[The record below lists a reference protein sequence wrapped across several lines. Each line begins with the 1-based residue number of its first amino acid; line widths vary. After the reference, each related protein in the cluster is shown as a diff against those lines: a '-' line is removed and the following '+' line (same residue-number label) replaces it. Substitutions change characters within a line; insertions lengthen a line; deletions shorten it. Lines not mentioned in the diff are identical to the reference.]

1 MSERNRNY
9 EILQIGAALFHC
21 FLSNEMM
28 MDKDENL
35 TRRSTYEDV
44 EYQLKDTAHQ
54 VVDEF
59 IEAAEEE
66 ENLENNKT
74 KLVSVFRLKLLEA
87 QLHESLSDIVNDST
101 HKSFENDA
109 KESSHFIGEI
119 DDKIEEIKKW
129 RLQQIE
135 ALQAELANL
144 DEGFPQPSD
153 FQASE
158 EPQTD
163 IFDADN
169 LDFTDIERNLTSL
182 SNKKVLRILC
192 LLFLLTSIII
202 C

>member
-1 MSERNRNY
+1 MSY
-9 EILQIGAALFHC
+9 AT
-21 FLSNEMM
+21 M

-101 HKSFENDA
+101 HKGFENDA

-144 DEGFPQPSD
+144 DEGFPETSD
-153 FQASE
+153 IQASE
-158 EPQTD
+158 EPETD
-163 IFDADN
+163 IFDANN
-169 LDFTDIERNLTSL
+169 LDFTDIERNLTGW
-182 SNKKVLRILC
+182 SNMKVLPILC
-192 LLFLLTSIII
+192 LLFLLSLTLSSVRLMP
-202 C
+202 CMLWL

>member
-1 MSERNRNY
+1 MSY
-9 EILQIGAALFHC
+9 AT
-21 FLSNEMM
+21 MM
-28 MDKDENL
+28 GKDENL

-101 HKSFENDA
+101 HKGFENDA

-144 DEGFPQPSD
+144 DEGFPETSD
-153 FQASE
+153 IQASE
-158 EPQTD
+158 EPETD
-163 IFDADN
+163 IFDANN
-169 LDFTDIERNLTSL
+169 LDFTDIERNLTGL
-182 SNKKVLRILC
+182 SNMKVLPILC
-192 LLFLLTSIII
+192 LLFLLSLTLSSVRLMP
-202 C
+202 CMLWL

>member
-1 MSERNRNY
+1 
-9 EILQIGAALFHC
+9 
-21 FLSNEMM
+21 MM
-28 MDKDENL
+28 GKDENL

-101 HKSFENDA
+101 HKGFENDA

-144 DEGFPQPSD
+144 DEGFPETSD
-153 FQASE
+153 IQASE
-158 EPQTD
+158 EPETD
-163 IFDADN
+163 IFDANN
-169 LDFTDIERNLTSL
+169 LDFTDIERNLTGL
-182 SNKKVLRILC
+182 SNMKVLPILC
-192 LLFLLTSIII
+192 LLFLLSLTLSSVRLMP
-202 C
+202 CMLWL